1 MEAMHR
7 SRLSFDE
14 AMTLWEA
21 REVYRVKAFFRGL
34 LILFFLVELSMEANH
49 GYWYIGIALVVV
61 QYAVLRCLGWL
72 LRWVLRWAHRGVYWC
87 VEHTTAAV
95 ATWWQ
100 AHWRAR

>member
-1 MEAMHR
+1 MQR
-7 SRLSFDE
+7 SRLSFDD

-21 REVYRVKAFFRGL
+21 RDVYRVRAFFRGL
-34 LILFFLVELSMEANH
+34 LILFFILEFSMEASH
-49 GYWYIGIALVVV
+49 GSWYIGVVLVAV
-61 QYAVLRCLGWL
+61 QYAVLRGLGWL

-100 AHWRAR
+100 AHWRSP

>member
-1 MEAMHR
+1 MHR

-34 LILFFLVELSMEANH
+34 LMLFFLVELSMEANH
-49 GYWYIGIALVVV
+49 GYWDIGIALVVV